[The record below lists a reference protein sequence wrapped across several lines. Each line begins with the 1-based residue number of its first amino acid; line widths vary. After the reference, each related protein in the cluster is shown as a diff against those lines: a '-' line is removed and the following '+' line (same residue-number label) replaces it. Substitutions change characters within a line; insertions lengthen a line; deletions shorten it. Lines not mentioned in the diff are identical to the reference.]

1 MSVKPELFVLI
12 GAMDIEIEE
21 YCKHLTNTRLN
32 KWHGFEFYEGNLGSK
47 EVVVVKS
54 GIGKVFAA
62 MITQKL
68 IDLYS
73 PSHIIFTGVA
83 GALNTN
89 YEIGDVVISKDC
101 IQHDM
106 DVTAL
111 GFARG
116 TIPYTNFNYFK
127 ADATLLELAIST
139 EIDHNLHTGR
149 ILTGD
154 QFLSKK
160 ELNQYDYLT
169 QELNGDAVEME
180 GAAVAQVCTINEIPF
195 LIVRTI
201 SDKANEEAS
210 VNFNN
215 LLPEIAKNSFL
226 IVHHILNN
234 FTK

>member
-1 MSVKPELFVLI
+1 MLAKPELFVLI

-21 YCKHLTNTRLN
+21 YCKHLTNTRLT
-32 KWHGFEFYEGNLGSK
+32 KWNGFEFYEGQLGSK

-73 PSHIIFTGVA
+73 PTHIIFTGVA
-83 GALNTN
+83 GALNPD

-101 IQHDM
+101 VQHDM

-116 TIPYTNFNYFK
+116 TIPYTNYNYFN
-127 ADATLLELAIST
+127 ADPHLFRLATST
-139 EIDHNLHTGR
+139 QIDHSLHTGR

-160 ELNQYDYLT
+160 ELNQYDYLIT
-169 QELNGDAVEME
+169 ELNGDAVEME

-226 IVHHILNN
+226 IVHHILEQ
-234 FTK
+234 FEH